1 MKRTSPLLGKTETYS
16 DLFLHNQGFF
26 IVKALGQVFS
36 SKKRLCSELYKFY
49 EIFLIKTY
57 TRSRHILSGCYSK
70 YQIVGLKNSHFFYYI
85 SQILATIRDVTP
97 WEHSHKIISMFWG
110 NTEHIELMMLSEDN
124 IKVAQYLT
132 ELPEKKWFADKLT
145 RSIEIAKSY
154 KESEGK

>member
-1 MKRTSPLLGKTETYS
+1 MNTRKNRSLFFSIVQFENVFLRLKRSVFAFQNKKTDKAKRWNER
-16 DLFLHNQGFF
+16 LRFLEKRKRIPICSFIIKAFF

-85 SQILATIRDVTP
+85 SQILATIRDATP

-110 NTEHIELMMLSEDN
+110 QHGTYWAYD
-124 IKVAQYLT
+124 A
-132 ELPEKKWFADKLT
+132 
-145 RSIEIAKSY
+145 
-154 KESEGK
+154 